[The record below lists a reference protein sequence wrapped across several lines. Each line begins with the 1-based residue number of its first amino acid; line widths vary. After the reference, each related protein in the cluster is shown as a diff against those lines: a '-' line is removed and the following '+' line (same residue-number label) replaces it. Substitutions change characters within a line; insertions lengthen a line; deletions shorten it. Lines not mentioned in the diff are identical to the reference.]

1 MPSLQLGCFSL
12 ALAASAA
19 LAACATNPNIPIVRQ
34 ISPSE
39 VQPLS
44 TESPSRPLALGRVIM
59 VIDRGTVVGEYRRG
73 NLCIDPQPSV
83 WGSGLREYREGVY
96 NAEFTRVLR
105 QYGFRAREESGSLFA
120 PPSSPPNELIVGAL
134 ITTVE
139 ESSCYAVD
147 IFHDKR
153 GIYKGSV
160 ALSVRFE
167 VFAPEDGKVVLTLD
181 AEGSAI
187 GGAFKPLWEHD
198 YYAKA
203 FGNALRVLLNDH
215 EFRRLVFRQPGL
227 GL

>member
-1 MPSLQLGCFSL
+1 MPFLKPGCFSL
-12 ALAASAA
+12 ALAASVA
-19 LAACATNPNIPIVRQ
+19 LPACATNPNIPIVRQ
-34 ISPSE
+34 ISPAE

-44 TESPSRPLALGRVIM
+44 TDLPSRPLALGRVIM
-59 VIDRGTVVGEYRRG
+59 AIDRGMIIGVYRRG

-83 WGSGLREYREGVY
+83 WGSGLREYRAGVY
-96 NAEFTRVLR
+96 QAEFTRVLR
-105 QYGFRAREESGSLFA
+105 QFGFRPREESGSLFE
-120 PPSSPPNELIVGAL
+120 PPSSLPNDLIVGAL
-134 ITTVE
+134 ILRVE
-139 ESSCYAVD
+139 ESACYAVD
-147 IFHDKR
+147 IFHDNR

-187 GGAFKPLWEHD
+187 GGEFKPLWEHD

-203 FGNALRVLLNDH
+203 FGNALRVMLNDH
-215 EFRRLVFRQPGL
+215 EFRQLVFRQPGL